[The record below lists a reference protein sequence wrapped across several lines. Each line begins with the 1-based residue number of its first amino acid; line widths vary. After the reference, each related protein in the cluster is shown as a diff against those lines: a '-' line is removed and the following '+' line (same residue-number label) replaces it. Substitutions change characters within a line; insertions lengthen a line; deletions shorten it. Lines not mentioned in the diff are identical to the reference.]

1 MPKGTDAVLTSC
13 GEAVQYFQRGLMGDR
28 TGSLRRNM
36 PPPWVSVVAIG
47 GAFAALLW
55 LERRRPMRREPEPK
69 LRRNARNLAMA
80 ALAAGAIQVAERPV
94 TGPLTRLV
102 VRQRIGLLQRFGLPR
117 WLEVILAGVLL
128 DYTLYV
134 WHVLTHKVPLLWR
147 FHKAHHADLGLD
159 ASTGIRFHF
168 GEMALSALW
177 RAAQVLVI
185 GVSPYALSVWNTIML
200 VEVMFH
206 HSNVAL
212 PPRAHAGS
220 RS

>member
-1 MPKGTDAVLTSC
+1 MSVGTKPS
-13 GEAVQYFQRGLMGDR
+13 
-28 TGSLRRNM
+28 RRNTL
-36 PPPWVSVVAIG
+36 PPWVGVLTIG

-55 LERRRPMRREPEPK
+55 LERRRPLRPEPEPK
-69 LRRNARNLAMA
+69 LRRNARNLALA
-80 ALAAGAIQVAERPV
+80 ALAAGAVQVAEKPV
-94 TGPLTRLV
+94 TTPLTRLV
-102 VRQRIGLLQRFGLPR
+102 ERRRIGLLPRLALPR

-168 GEMALSALW
+168 GEMALSTLW

-185 GVSPYALSVWNTIML
+185 GVSPYALSVWNTLLL
-200 VEVMFH
+200 VEVMYITPT
-206 HSNVAL
+206 SPCQCASS
-212 PPRAHAGS
+212 GGC